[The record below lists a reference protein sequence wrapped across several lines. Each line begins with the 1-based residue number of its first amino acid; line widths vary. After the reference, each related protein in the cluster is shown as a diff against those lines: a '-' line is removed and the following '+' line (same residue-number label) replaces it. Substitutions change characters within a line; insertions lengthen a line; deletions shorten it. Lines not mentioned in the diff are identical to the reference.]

1 MYKDKD
7 KQREANKSHAK
18 AYRLRK
24 GMTVGY
30 DAGMTKLEGMT
41 QGMTETPVIKT
52 KADAM
57 SVVSRLDSRGRL
69 AFCMKHRCYKQTCKC
84 E

>member
-1 MYKDKD
+1 MYKDRER
-7 KQREANKSHAK
+7 QREANKSHAK

-41 QGMTETPVIKT
+41 EVVTPVIKT
-52 KADAM
+52 KEDAVK
-57 SVVSRLDSRGRL
+57 VVSRLDSRGRL